1 MIMDNKEL
9 FSLKD
14 NGILSK
20 EWAQKINDQ
29 YQYLLSKRIEGLNSY
44 VTKALTKEEKK
55 EVALLENLLEL
66 FCSFEN
72 KIKESAS
79 HSYKYV

>member
-29 YQYLLSKRIEGLNSY
+29 YQYLLSKRIEGLNS
-44 VTKALTKEEKK
+44 
-55 EVALLENLLEL
+55 
-66 FCSFEN
+66 
-72 KIKESAS
+72 
-79 HSYKYV
+79 